1 MPSPFPWSPVN
12 RECSWKKTQIE
23 KNIYI
28 YLILWLFFKN
38 SSFFLLKKTPIF
50 VVIDRFASLSE
61 IKSTIFL
68 KINIRWIVKETT
80 ENAYKTFQN
89 YLTAKKKVG
98 NRHHKY
104 DGIWFKQQA
113 KKILCGYS
121 KTKCCIIQK
130 QVSELFVLDCTNWMK
145 WNKWMEPILLFLK
158 NLLHFASSTMCF
170 FEKRRSW

>member
-1 MPSPFPWSPVN
+1 M
-12 RECSWKKTQIE
+12 
-23 KNIYI
+23 
-28 YLILWLFFKN
+28 
-38 SSFFLLKKTPIF
+38 
-50 VVIDRFASLSE
+50 IDRFASLSE

-89 YLTAKKKVG
+89 YLIAKKKVG

-104 DGIWFKQQA
+104 DGIWFKQQP

-130 QVSELFVLDCTNWMK
+130 QVSDGLHELNEVKQVNGVNIIVSKEFTSFCFKYNVFLWKKKVLVKLNTRLQYGEK
-145 WNKWMEPILLFLK
+145 
-158 NLLHFASSTMCF
+158 LHQIYVSNDS
-170 FEKRRSW
+170 KPNSLQ